1 MRPIYINQD
10 DSSTRFLYLQLYDQI
25 KLRVLSGEIK
35 AGEKLPSLRTLA
47 KELGISITTASL
59 AYDQLLVEGYIVSRP
74 KSGYFV
80 AAISPSVAAGT
91 SAGGPGLPPFAA
103 GASAGGLGLPPF
115 AAGASAGGLGLP
127 PFAAGASAGALG
139 LPPFAAGASAGG
151 PGNSASIPSGA
162 GRSASALQEAA
173 SDKSSALAPS
183 SNNDAG
189 VKRQPAVNSAIF
201 ANHVKPTNPTISINF
216 NMHSLGGIGGFSFP
230 SSAYISDPSCFD
242 FVKWKK
248 CSARVFNEYSDLLLF
263 ESDPQG
269 EAALRYEISKYLYSS
284 RGVTA
289 DPDNIVIGAG
299 TQQITS
305 HLSRILLKT
314 GVRLVCLEDPGYLP
328 VQSMFRDAGF
338 SISHIP
344 VRRDGIEIAKL
355 PANIRSAVYVNPSNQ
370 FPTGAVM
377 PAGRRYELL
386 DWAAANGSVIIE
398 DDYDSELRYFGK
410 PVPAL
415 QGLDKLGC
423 VVYLG
428 SFSSTLFPAI
438 KISYMVL
445 PENMA
450 QIFRS
455 IKREYT
461 QTCSKAEQLTLAL
474 FMEDGYY
481 YTGIRKV
488 RSLYAQKLQT
498 ALAAFSAHGGGVAT
512 PIDTHSGINLTVKV
526 RSQKKAEQLCEE
538 AKSLGLQMVPL
549 SEITDQETSALIF
562 YYSRLPLAQIEPLI
576 RQLLALW
583 GKL

>member
-10 DSSTRFLYLQLYDQI
+10 DSSARFLYLQLYDQI
-25 KLRVLSGEIK
+25 KLRVLSGEMK

-91 SAGGPGLPPFAA
+91 SAGG
-103 GASAGGLGLPPF
+103 LGLPPF
-115 AAGASAGGLGLP
+115 AAGASAGALGLP

-173 SDKSSALAPS
+173 SDKSSVALAPS

-189 VKRQPAVNSAIF
+189 IKRQPAVNSAIF
-201 ANHVKPTNPTISINF
+201 ANHAKPTNPTNSTNF

-299 TQQITS
+299 TQQTTS

-314 GVRLVCLEDPGYLP
+314 GVRLVCLEAPGYLP

-583 GKL
+583 RKL